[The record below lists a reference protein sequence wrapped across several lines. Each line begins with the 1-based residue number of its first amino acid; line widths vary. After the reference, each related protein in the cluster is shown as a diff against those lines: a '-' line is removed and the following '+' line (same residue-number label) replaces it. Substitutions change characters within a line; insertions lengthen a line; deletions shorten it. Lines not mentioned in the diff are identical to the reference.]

1 MKEEFDAIAKIH
13 KWDLVDLPPR
23 ISIIR
28 CTLVYNIKTYSVLL
42 SGTRPVLWPKSSHNR
57 FGIGHKE
64 IFTVVACLLFVC
76 TLTIVIAFQHW
87 PLFLMDVRNVFLN
100 FYRSEDVYIQPP
112 LDLSHSPIRTVIFF
126 GCCMDSS
133 RQLWLSFSPWVL
145 PSSYDSAL
153 FIFRTSYN
161 TILLLLYIDNKIIN
175 GDDSDGNK
183 ELK

>member
-1 MKEEFDAIAKIH
+1 M
-13 KWDLVDLPPR
+13 
-23 ISIIR
+23 
-28 CTLVYNIKTYSVLL
+28 VLL
-42 SGTRPVLWPKSSHNR
+42 SGTRHVLWPKSSHNR
-57 FGIGHKE
+57 FGIGHEE
-64 IFTVVACLLFVC
+64 IFAVVACLLFVC

-133 RQLWLSFSPWVL
+133 RHLGLGFSPWVY

-153 FIFRTSYN
+153 FIFHTSYN
-161 TILLLLYIDNKIIN
+161 TILLLLYINDKIIN
-175 GDDSDGNK
+175 GDDSDGNE